1 MCQAKSRNLKNLY
14 NLYNR
19 FLLYKLK
26 LANKITDRR
35 TGMKVKHK
43 IITKMIQKKLTRAEV
58 DFILQIAKY
67 QDDKGEVVG
76 VYYKDI
82 KEALGISSQTFYDLK
97 ESLSKKGLITAEK
110 GSYTDWNIRIL
121 GNDFHYKNEILD
133 PEEPVKKN
141 EPYLNLNLKIFQDE
155 EFKSMKAGE
164 KLLFLE
170 LLRLQM
176 ANKGQYSI
184 KIGVKA
190 FYKKY
195 KALFG
200 VQRRVLKDYLDTLKK
215 FFSIGIKEGMYYI
228 TALKDT
234 KEKNRTLESQI
245 HDEFALKTLC
255 RRNRINSDTKAFRDT
270 LGLIKQYAKQ
280 GFNFARLQIAI
291 MKSWKAVNRDTADPK
306 KWNLELRPELIHT
319 FARKLCVELA

>member
-1 MCQAKSRNLKNLY
+1 M
-14 NLYNR
+14 
-19 FLLYKLK
+19 KL
-26 LANKITDRR
+26 
-35 TGMKVKHK
+35 KHK

-76 VYYKDI
+76 VYYKEVT
-82 KEALGISSQTFYDLK
+82 KALNISDQTFYDLK
-97 ESLSKKGLITAEK
+97 ESLIKKGLITAQK
-110 GSYTDWNIRIL
+110 GSYSDWNIRIL
-121 GNDFHYKNEILD
+121 DNDFYYKMRGKE
-133 PEEPVKKN
+133 EEPTRKN
-141 EPYLNLNLKIFQDE
+141 EPYLNLNLKVFQTD
-155 EFKSMKAGE
+155 EFKAMKAGE

-176 ANKGQYSI
+176 ANKGKYSI

-200 VQRRVLKDYLDTLKK
+200 VQKRVLKAYLDTLKT
-215 FFSIGIKEGMYYI
+215 FFSIGIKEGIYYI

-234 KEKNRTLESQI
+234 KQKNRTLEGQI

-255 RRNRINSDTKAFRDT
+255 RRNHIDSSTKDFKDT
-270 LGLIKQYAKQ
+270 LGLIKQYAKR
-280 GFNFARLQIAI
+280 GCNFMKLQIAI
-291 MKSWKAVNRDTADPK
+291 MKSWRTVNREIADPK
-306 KWNLELRPELIHT
+306 KWKLELRPELVHT
-319 FARKLCVELA
+319 FVRQICVECAELA